1 MKARLELSM
10 AEPADVVLAVVLYS
24 LFGIFCAAVLIGV
37 WVQVEVARSICRRDN
52 RPFSW
57 LWMISLPGQW
67 RILSNFY
74 FEATTSG
81 LWRRWLWSMALAV
94 LPLGLVVGLV
104 FIFGETVN

>member
-81 LWRRWLWSMALAV
+81 LGAGGCGRWHLPCSLLALSSA
-94 LPLGLVVGLV
+94 LSSSSARP
-104 FIFGETVN
+104 